1 MTFGVAPEGKPGFS
15 DQYYPETVETAQPSA
30 SFDPE
35 GLFNYED
42 GSITD
47 PRLIEAARVNTER
60 IMNDEN
66 YSDQTEEFK
75 KNLAHEQ
82 MISAMKDKVYELA
95 YNSKLAESDEATAA
109 AFAEQAAQD
118 FAEGQFSAAG
128 RGQQAIINNSPES
141 MAV

>member
-1 MTFGVAPEGKPGFS
+1 MPFGVAPEGKQGFS
-15 DQYYPETVETAQPSA
+15 DQYYPETVEIAQPSV

-35 GLFNYED
+35 ALFNYED
-42 GSITD
+42 GSIID

-60 IMNDEN
+60 IMNDYPN
-66 YSDQTEEFK
+66 QTDEWK

-82 MISAMKDKVYELA
+82 MIKAMKDKVYELA
-95 YNSKLAESDEATAA
+95 YNSKLTESDEATAA

-118 FAEGQFSAAG
+118 FAEGQFSAAS
-128 RGQQAIINNSPES
+128 RGQQAIVNSSPDS